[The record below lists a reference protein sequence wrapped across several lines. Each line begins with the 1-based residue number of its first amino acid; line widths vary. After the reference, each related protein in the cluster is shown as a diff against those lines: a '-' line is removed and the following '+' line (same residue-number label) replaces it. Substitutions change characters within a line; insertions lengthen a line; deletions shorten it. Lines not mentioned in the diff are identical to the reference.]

1 MQQNRLVTLVNV
13 FATLSILAVGG
24 GTAVLPQMKHDVVS
38 VHRWV
43 TSDQFNNIYSLGQ
56 LAPGPNMSM
65 VSVIGYRAAGVP
77 GAILT
82 LIAFFLPSCM
92 LTYSVS
98 HLWDHFAGSP
108 WRAAVQ
114 RGMAPITI
122 GPMMSG
128 VYALRSAV
136 FNPVHEVSHNAITIG
151 IAVGVTAVLMVSS
164 EPSRPSLPPR
174 FEEEVVLAAIP
185 T

>member
-1 MQQNRLVTLVNV
+1 MQQNKLVTLVNV
-13 FATLSILAVGG
+13 FATLSVLAVGG

-38 VHRWV
+38 VHKWV

-65 VSVIGYRAAGVP
+65 VSVIGYHAAGVP

-82 LIAFFLPSCM
+82 LVAFFLPSCM

-98 HLWDHFAGSP
+98 HVWDHFAGSP

-122 GPMMSG
+122 GLMMSG

-136 FNPVHEVSHNAITIG
+136 FNPLHGASYNAVTIAIA
-151 IAVGVTAVLMVSS
+151 IAVTVILMVRHVN
-164 EPSRPSLPPR
+164 PAILILIGGA
-174 FEEEVVLAAIP
+174 VGYLVLR
-185 T
+185 

>member
-1 MQQNRLVTLVNV
+1 MQPNRLVTLVNV

-38 VHRWV
+38 VHRWL

-65 VSVIGYRAAGVP
+65 VSVIGYHAAGVP

-98 HLWDHFAGSP
+98 HIWDHFAGSP

-122 GPMMSG
+122 GLMMSG
-128 VYALRSAV
+128 VYALRAAV
-136 FNPVHEVSHNAITIG
+136 VNPAREASHNAITFAIA
-151 IAVGVTAVLMVSS
+151 IAVTATLLVRHVNPAL
-164 EPSRPSLPPR
+164 LI
-174 FEEEVVLAAIP
+174 LIGGAIGYF
-185 T
+185 TLR

>member
-1 MQQNRLVTLVNV
+1 MQPNRLVTLVNV

-38 VHRWV
+38 VHQWV
-43 TSDQFNNIYSLGQ
+43 SSDQFNNIYSLGQ

-65 VSVIGYRAAGVP
+65 VSVIGYRAGGLA

-98 HLWDHFAGSP
+98 HIWDHFAGSP

-122 GPMMSG
+122 GLMMSG

-136 FNPVHEVSHNAITIG
+136 FNPAHEVSHNAITSG
-151 IAVGVTAVLMVSS
+151 IAIGVTAILMVRHVN
-164 EPSRPSLPPR
+164 PAL
-174 FEEEVVLAAIP
+174 LILLGGAIGYFALR
-185 T
+185 